1 MARAEGWGVCSARFC
16 IPGTHPMDRR
26 LSRRSFLAAAG
37 LAAALRVLGARPA
50 RAAPARYRLDPAR
63 SSVRFEADFGP
74 DRITGDMPVS
84 AAELTLDF
92 ADVANS
98 RVAVRLD
105 ATRARASF
113 PFAAQALIGPKVL
126 DIRHHPEI
134 GFRSKSVRRAGEG
147 ARIAGEMTI
156 RGVTRP
162 VTLDA
167 AIWRQRGTAPGDL
180 SHLTIRLT
188 GRLSRSAFGATGWSD
203 MVGDEVR
210 IDILAR
216 IDRAG

>member
-1 MARAEGWGVCSARFC
+1 
-16 IPGTHPMDRR
+16 MDRR

-37 LAAALRVLGARPA
+37 LAAALRALGAAPA
-50 RAAPARYRLDPAR
+50 RAAAMRYRLDAAR

-98 RVAVRLD
+98 RIAVRLD
-105 ATRARASF
+105 AARARASF
-113 PFAAQALIGPKVL
+113 PFAAQALVGPKVL

-134 GFRSKSVRRAGEG
+134 HFQSTSVRRNGEG

-156 RGVTRP
+156 RGVTRT
-162 VTLDA
+162 VTFDA
-167 AIWRQRGTAPGDL
+167 VIWRRRGTLPGDL
-180 SHLTIRLT
+180 AHLTIRLT
-188 GRLSRSAFGATGWSD
+188 GRLSRSAFGASGWAD

-216 IDRAG
+216 VDRDG